1 MEKILQSPLDSKETK
16 PVNPKRNPSWIFIGR
31 TDTEA
36 ETPILWPA
44 DMKNWLTRKDPDAG
58 KGWRWEEK
66 GTTEDDMVG
75 WHHSMDMSLSKLRE
89 LVVDR
94 EAWCATVHGIAKSW
108 HDWATELNL
117 VPERRIKFFHTEN
130 TEFQCANVQ
139 LNNMTGRVRTVYRE
153 LLVSV
158 IDKNTIFG
166 G

>member
-1 MEKILQSPLDSKETK
+1 MLKLKLQYFGHMMWRTAAAAAAKSLQSCPTLC
-16 PVNPKRNPSWIFIGR
+16 NPI
-31 TDTEA
+31 D
-36 ETPILWPA
+36 
-44 DMKNWLTRKDPDAG
+44 WLIRKDPDPG